1 MKAIILAGGKAT
13 RLRPITLGASKQL
26 LPIYDKPVIYYPLS
40 ILMLLGIRDILIIT
54 TSEDTLNFQRLLGD
68 GSDWGI
74 KITYMIQ
81 DSPNGLAESFIIG
94 KDFIGSDSVCLI
106 LGDNVFFGHGL
117 LEDLSKGK
125 DLKSGAHIFAY
136 EVKNPSA
143 YGVVEFDNRGKV
155 ISIEEKPKEPQ
166 SKYAIPGIYFFD
178 NDVIRYAENLQP
190 SSRGE
195 LEITDLHK
203 IYLDKE
209 SLTVS
214 KIGRG
219 IAWLDVGTHE
229 SLLQAGNFVAMIE
242 ERQGTI
248 IACPE
253 EIAYHQG
260 FISRNQLEALISK
273 MSDNDYK
280 ESLIKSSEEDNG
292 HS

>member
-13 RLRPITLGASKQL
+13 RLRPITLGTSKQL

-40 ILMLLGIRDILIIT
+40 ILMLLDIRDILIIT
-54 TSEDTLNFQRLLGD
+54 TSEDAPNFQRLLGD

-74 KITYMIQ
+74 KITYTIQ
-81 DSPNGLAESFIIG
+81 DAPNGLAESFIIG

-117 LEDLSKGK
+117 LDDLSKGK
-125 DLKSGAHIFAY
+125 GLVSGAHIFAY

-143 YGVVEFDNRGKV
+143 YGVVEFDKSGKV
-155 ISIEEKPKEPQ
+155 ISIEEKPRYPR

-190 SSRGE
+190 SPRGE

-203 IYLDKE
+203 IYLDKGD
-209 SLTVS
+209 LTVS

-242 ERQGTI
+242 ERQGTL

-253 EIAYHQG
+253 EIAYNQG
-260 FISRNQLEALISK
+260 FINRDQLEVLISK
-273 MSDNDYK
+273 MADNDYK
-280 ESLIKSSEEDNG
+280 YAIIKNTQVDAEE
-292 HS
+292 

>member
-13 RLRPITLGASKQL
+13 RLRPITLGTSKQL

-40 ILMLLGIRDILIIT
+40 ILMLLDIRDILIIT
-54 TSEDTLNFQRLLGD
+54 TSEDAPNFQRLLGN

-74 KITYMIQ
+74 KITYTIQ
-81 DSPNGLAESFIIG
+81 DAPNGLAESFIIG

-117 LEDLSKGK
+117 LDDLDKGK
-125 DLKSGAHIFAY
+125 NLKSGAHIFAY

-143 YGVVEFDNRGKV
+143 YGVVEFDKFGKV
-155 ISIEEKPKEPQ
+155 ISIEEKPRHPR
-166 SKYAIPGIYFFD
+166 SKDAIPGIYFFD
-178 NDVIRYAENLQP
+178 NDVIRYAETLQP
-190 SSRGE
+190 SPRGE

-203 IYLDKE
+203 RYLDKDI
-209 SLTVS
+209 LTVS

-229 SLLQAGNFVAMIE
+229 SLLQAGNFVSMIE
-242 ERQGTI
+242 ERQGTL

-253 EIAYHQG
+253 EIAYNQG
-260 FISRNQLEALISK
+260 FINRNQLEALIFK
-273 MSDNDYK
+273 MADNSYK